1 MRGEMHTL
9 SENEFQFLVGV
20 ISGFSLYMCLFFLL
34 DCFKSDARYV
44 EQVVTG
50 HVVSGNGASVL
61 RNDER
66 HGTEALGLLPLSPD
80 ALWGSAGVRNAAA
93 GDAKTG
99 SRGRALESTEDLGAP
114 QGGVRQ
120 EGAEA
125 SRDAPRALV

>member
-1 MRGEMHTL
+1 MHTL
-9 SENEFQFLVGV
+9 SENEFQFLIGV
-20 ISGFSLYMCLFFLL
+20 VSGFSLYMCLFFLL

-61 RNDER
+61 RDDER

-93 GDAKTG
+93 RDAEAG
-99 SRGRALESTEDLGAP
+99 SRGRALESTEDVRAP

-125 SRDAPRALV
+125 PRDAPRALV